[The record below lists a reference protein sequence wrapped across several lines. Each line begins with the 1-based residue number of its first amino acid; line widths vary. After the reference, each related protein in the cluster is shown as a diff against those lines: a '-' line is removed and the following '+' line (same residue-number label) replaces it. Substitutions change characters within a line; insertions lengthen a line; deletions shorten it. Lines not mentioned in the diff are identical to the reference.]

1 MQSDA
6 LDHLSTPEKQ
16 KATVQFLKNVELV
29 ENLSIDDAYQQEVYG
44 VQNPDRKRKR
54 DGIIRP
60 KKDALEKL
68 RKITGGLS
76 DSQMRLIQE
85 DVLIE
90 SL

>member
-1 MQSDA
+1 M
-6 LDHLSTPEKQ
+6 
-16 KATVQFLKNVELV
+16 V
-29 ENLSIDDAYQQEVYG
+29 ENLSLDESYQQEVYG

-60 KKDALEKL
+60 KIDAFEKI
-68 RKITGGLS
+68 RNVTGGLN